1 MRVLKKFLFEF
12 VMFGSCIVQT
22 SKITGRLVFS
32 SVTHDDPPFFLMFFV
47 NARD

>member
-22 SKITGRLVFS
+22 RSAVFRTD
-32 SVTHDDPPFFLMFFV
+32 VV
-47 NARD
+47 